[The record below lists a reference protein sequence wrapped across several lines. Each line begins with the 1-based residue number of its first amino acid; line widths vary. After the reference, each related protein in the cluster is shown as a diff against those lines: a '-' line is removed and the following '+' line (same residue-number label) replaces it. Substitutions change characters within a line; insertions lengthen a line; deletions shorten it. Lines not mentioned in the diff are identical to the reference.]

1 MCSLSIA
8 QKISIGHVIGRLPVS
23 VHWRVTIWNKQ
34 TKLTI
39 FGRFLFSLII
49 TRAIILKQLFV
60 SGSVN
65 IGEYSTRLIF
75 TNIYNQVSRF
85 RPQPRIPT
93 WSTENWHIAGYL
105 FLCFSRMCSYTGK
118 QRCGMNSK
126 FVLGT
131 FKAAD
136 CGTAAMRFCCD
147 GEYCNGKPDSVF
159 LHHSVI

>member
-8 QKISIGHVIGRLPVS
+8 QKISIGHMIGRLSVS

-105 FLCFSRMCSYTGK
+105 FHFY
-118 QRCGMNSK
+118 
-126 FVLGT
+126 F
-131 FKAAD
+131 
-136 CGTAAMRFCCD
+136 
-147 GEYCNGKPDSVF
+147 SVF
-159 LHHSVI
+159 RACAVILESKVVGWTASLFWEHLKPPWNCSNEILLRWRIL